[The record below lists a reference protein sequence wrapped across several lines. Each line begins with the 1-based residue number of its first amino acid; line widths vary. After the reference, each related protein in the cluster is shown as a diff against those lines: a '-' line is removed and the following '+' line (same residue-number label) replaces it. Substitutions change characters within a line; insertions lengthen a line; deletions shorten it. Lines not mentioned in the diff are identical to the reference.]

1 MSQTGSLHKAATKVS
16 LLATTVL
23 SGLLAFSA
31 MPESPVRIAPPETE
45 QRSALVEAAN
55 EVNGAVVLAVALAG
69 SAAVGVGLTAI
80 VERDRASY
88 QSPSASRRLSP
99 RRTTTQPAALDFAQV
114 SRPLQRKLLRLLH
127 EDRGAAH
134 RLFVHASLK
143 YPGNHPDW
151 YAEKIIYDLVRDR
164 GKY

>member
-1 MSQTGSLHKAATKVS
+1 MSHTGSLHKAATRVS
-16 LLATTVL
+16 LLATAVL

-31 MPESPVRIAPPETE
+31 LPSSSSRSPLPELG
-45 QRSALVEAAN
+45 QRSPTVEVGN
-55 EVNGAVVLAVALAG
+55 EVNGEVVLAIALAG

-80 VERDRASY
+80 VERNQSSAS
-88 QSPSASRRLSP
+88 SRRLPLGNS
-99 RRTTTQPAALDFAQV
+99 RVQPAALDFAQV
-114 SRPLQRKLLRLLH
+114 SRPLQHKLLRLLH

-134 RLFVHASLK
+134 RLFAHASLK
-143 YPGNHPDW
+143 NPGKHPDW

>member
-1 MSQTGSLHKAATKVS
+1 MSQTGSLHKAVTKIS

-31 MPESPVRIAPPETE
+31 LPESPIRIPSLQTE
-45 QRSALVEAAN
+45 QRSVLVESAN
-55 EVNGAVVLAVALAG
+55 EVNAEVVLAVALAS
-69 SAAVGVGLTAI
+69 SAAVGIGLTAV
-80 VERDRASY
+80 VERDRDSY
-88 QSPSASRRLSP
+88 SASSRRFSS
-99 RRTTTQPAALDFAQV
+99 RQHTVQPAALDFAQV

-134 RLFVHASLK
+134 RLFAHASLK